1 MVNKQQQLDGTPVLA
16 SCSVY
21 KITLKSSVLGLRI
34 LGLENDTLPTLK
46 HDPCNRYLSNRKNK
60 TYELRRVRDRFP
72 RQSSKTQT

>member
-16 SCSVY
+16 SRSVY
-21 KITLKSSVLGLRI
+21 KITLKSSLRI

-46 HDPCNRYLSNRKNK
+46 HDPCNRYLSNRKNQ